1 MEQKLGL
8 FVLCVVNTILLVL
21 LMLFTFGFCIP
32 VIEDYKTQL
41 DILENR
47 GCEVSYDEYVEWRN
61 KNDGK

>member
-8 FVLCVVNTILLVL
+8 YILCVVNTIMLVL
-21 LMLFTFGFCIP
+21 LLLFTFGFCIP

-47 GCEVSYDEYVEWRN
+47 GCKVSYDEYIEWRN
-61 KNDGK
+61 KYDE